1 MDKADFV
8 MAKEGIELDY
18 KRIWNSALEILKT
31 SLPPSTFEPWITPLK
46 PVMPNEEQFKKGV
59 FVIKSDQ
66 AFGVSHLNQK
76 FLPEIQAAV
85 QSSLNEEIPV
95 EIVFVPADV
104 KKAPKKK
111 YKPTEE
117 IALMQEQIDNLK
129 QMHSFCALNLKYT
142 FENFVKGE
150 NSKVAYDAAK
160 MVSEAPGQKFNPL
173 FITGSVG
180 LGKTHLMQAIG
191 HNILKNFPKL
201 KVKYAKTEEFTN
213 QLVDSCRNGNDSYN
227 EMRKFREQYRNV
239 DVLLLDDI
247 QFAEGKKRTE
257 EEIFNTFDAL
267 FHAGKQIVFASDRPI
282 ETFEKTPDRLK
293 SRYEWGLSVEI
304 KQPSLDTRI
313 EIIKKHAKRSN
324 YEISDDVAEFLA
336 KNYSKNIRELE
347 GAYNKVSAYASIQG
361 MELTVENAKNILGFK
376 ENQKKITVDEIIKKC
391 AEYFNTTSDLI
402 KGSQRSSEIK
412 SARQAAIYLSREILN
427 LSFPVIAQSFNKNHT
442 TILYS
447 YEKLK
452 KDMELNVSLKENIEK
467 IEELIRN

>member
-1 MDKADFV
+1 MEEAFIVMTYEGLKKEYKAV
-8 MAKEGIELDY
+8 
-18 KRIWNSALEILKT
+18 WNDALETLKAN
-31 SLPPSTFEPWITPLK
+31 LPPSTFEPWITPLK
-46 PVMPNEEQFKKGV
+46 PVEPDEEHYKNGV

-66 AFGVSHLNQK
+66 AFGISHLNQK
-76 FLPEIQAAV
+76 FLPEIQEAV
-85 QSSLNEEIPV
+85 NKAMGKEIPV
-95 EIVFVPADV
+95 ELVFVPTDV

-111 YKPTEE
+111 FKPNEE

-160 MVSEAPGQKFNPL
+160 LVSQAPGQKFNPL

-227 EMRKFREQYRNV
+227 EMRKFREQYRNI

-313 EIIKKHAKRSN
+313 EIIKKHAKRAN
-324 YEISDDVAEFLA
+324 YEIMDDVAEFLA
-336 KNYSKNIRELE
+336 KNYAKNIRELE

-361 MELTVENAKNILGFK
+361 LELNVKTAKEILGFK
-376 ENQKKITVDEIIKKC
+376 ENQKKITTDDIIKKC
-391 AEYFNTTSDLI
+391 AEYFGTTSELI
-402 KGSQRSSEIK
+402 KGSQRSNEIK
-412 SARQAAIYLSREILN
+412 SARQAAIYLAREILS

-452 KDMELNVSLKENIEK
+452 KDIELNPSLKENLQEIEN
-467 IEELIRN
+467 LIRN

>member
-1 MDKADFV
+1 MEENKLQFNSEDIW
-8 MAKEGIELDY
+8 KE
-18 KRIWNSALEILKT
+18 ALEILKKNI
-31 SLPPSTFEPWITPLK
+31 SPSTFQPWITPLV
-46 PVMPNEEQFKKGV
+46 PVKKNEEQYKENA
-59 FVIKSDQ
+59 FVLKSNQ
-66 AFGVSHLNQK
+66 AFGVAHLNQK
-76 FLPEIQAAV
+76 FLPEIQKAIDELIP
-85 QSSLNEEIPV
+85 QGIPV
-95 EIVFVPADV
+95 EIVFVPDSG
-104 KKAPKKK
+104 KKAPKKRE
-111 YKPTEE
+111 KPSEQ
-117 IALMQEQIDNLK
+117 IVLMQQQIDNLK

-160 MVSEAPGQKFNPL
+160 LIAEAPGQKFNPL

-180 LGKTHLMQAIG
+180 IGKTHLMQAIG
-191 HNILKNFPKL
+191 HEVLKNFPKL

-213 QLVDSCRNGNDSYN
+213 QLVDSCRKGMESY
-227 EMRKFREQYRNV
+227 EQMRKFREQYRNI

-267 FHAGKQIVFASDRPI
+267 FHAGKQIVFASDRPV

-304 KQPSLDTRI
+304 KPPDFETRV
-313 EIIKKHAKRSN
+313 EIIKKHALRSN
-324 YEISDDVAEFLA
+324 FEIKEDVAEFLA
-336 KNYSKNIRELE
+336 SNYSKNVRELE

-361 MELTVENAKNILGFK
+361 LELTVASAKEILGFK
-376 ENQKKITVDEIIKKC
+376 ENAKKITTEDIIQKC
-391 AEYFNTTSDLI
+391 ADYFGTTSDSI
-402 KGSQRSSEIK
+402 KGKERSIDIK
-412 SARQAAIYLSREILN
+412 SARQAAIYLTREILD

-452 KDMELNVSLKENIEK
+452 KELETDKNLKEKMIEL
-467 IEELIRN
+467 ENLIRE

>member
-1 MDKADFV
+1 MEEAIFV
-8 MAKEGIELDY
+8 MTKEGTELDY
-18 KRIWNSALEILKT
+18 ISVWNSALEILKN

-46 PVMPNEEQFKKGV
+46 PVMPNEEQFKKDIFTV
-59 FVIKSDQ
+59 KSDQ

-76 FLPEIQAAV
+76 FLPEIQNAV
-85 QSSLNEEIPV
+85 QTSLGKDIPV
-95 EIVFVPADV
+95 EIIFVPSDV

-160 MVSEAPGQKFNPL
+160 LISEAPGQKFNPL

-180 LGKTHLMQAIG
+180 IGKTHLMQAIG

-227 EMRKFREQYRNV
+227 EMRKFREQYRNI

-304 KQPSLDTRI
+304 KPPSLDTRI
-313 EIIKKHAKRSN
+313 EIIKKHAKRAN
-324 YEISDDVAEFLA
+324 YEITDEVAEFLA

-361 MELTVENAKNILGFK
+361 IDLTVQSAKEILGFK
-376 ENQKKITVDEIIKKC
+376 ENQKKIVTDDIIKKC
-391 AEYFNTTSDLI
+391 AEYFGTTSELI

-412 SARQAAIYLSREILN
+412 SARQAAIYLTREILN

-442 TILYS
+442 TIIYS

-452 KDMELNVSLKENIEK
+452 KDIALDASLKENINEIEK
-467 IEELIRN
+467 LIRD

>member
-18 KRIWNSALEILKT
+18 KGIWNSALEILKT

-85 QSSLNEEIPV
+85 QSSLNKEIPV

-267 FHAGKQIVFASDRPI
+267 FHAGKQIIFASDRPV
-282 ETFEKTPDRLK
+282 ESFEKTPDRLK

-304 KQPSLDTRI
+304 KQPDLNTRI
-313 EIIKKHAKRSN
+313 EIIKHHAIRSN
-324 YEISDDVAEFLA
+324 YPIEDDVAKFLA
-336 KNYSKNIRELE
+336 ENYSKNIRELE

-361 MELTVENAKNILGFK
+361 MDLTLKNAKEILGYR
-376 ENQKKITVDEIIKKC
+376 ENKKKITTDVIIKAC
-391 AEYFNTTSDLI
+391 AKYYDTTPELI
-402 KGSQRSSEIK
+402 KSTQRTGDIK
-412 SARQAAIYLSREILN
+412 LARQVAIYLSRELLD
-427 LSFPVIAQSFNKNHT
+427 LSFPSIAEAFNKNHT

-452 KDMELNVSLKENIEK
+452 KDIQLDKKLSDDITEIKNIIK
-467 IEELIRN
+467 D